1 MIKIPR
7 NLSNAGKSKQAV
19 KRSRTTPQSNAYK
32 DEAGE
37 LNSKDFLNFRKFNAT
52 CLAHAESKKFSGKSK
67 KFSSGKSSV
76 LNHNVSKSCA
86 AKSAQKGGANTNR
99 NFTARAFYDTDLV
112 QKNFFCAKRSD
123 EKSAL
128 LRDIA
133 APKRDIAAREKR
145 QKADPRHNDELIDD
159 EILNAEVFNKQ
170 FFSGEIF
177 GFDANGRE
185 IVPEALRDY
194 DAASRARAM
203 LALYNFNVN
212 ADDRI
217 PPANLKGAS
226 QFLAAFLNFIASE
239 LGRGTRKI
247 YRFKPAVKFC
257 AADNAIIFAY
267 LRGMPLPIFAAK
279 PAYKLTRAIVSL
291 RSGVLLNGDDA
302 FRNFVFCKIALRNAG
317 AQLQLVGKSGELIVV
332 RKSGFSL
339 GVVTSFKK
347 ILPQNPAIYDNDIKK
362 ALELCHGA
370 NIDAVYLVYPKN
382 ENFNR
387 HVEIKSECFKGN
399 FIMKLVPYKLTD
411 KIY

>member
-7 NLSNAGKSKQAV
+7 NLSNAGKPRQAV
-19 KRSRTTPQSNAYK
+19 KKSCTASRSNAYD

-37 LNSKDFLNFRKFNAT
+37 LNSKDFLNSNKFNAT

-67 KFSSGKSSV
+67 KFLSDKSDA
-76 LNHNVSKSCA
+76 LNHNASKPCA
-86 AKSAQKGGANTNR
+86 AKSAQKGGANR
-99 NFTARAFYDTDLV
+99 NLTAKAFYDIDLV
-112 QKNFFCAKRSD
+112 QKNFFCAKRLD

-128 LRDIA
+128 LQDTTA
-133 APKRDIAAREKR
+133 SKRGIAAREKC
-145 QKADPRHNDELIDD
+145 QKADLRRDNELIDD

-194 DAASRARAM
+194 NAASRARAM

-212 ADDRI
+212 ADYRI
-217 PPANLKGAS
+217 PPTNLKGAS
-226 QFLAAFLNFIASE
+226 QFRTAFLNFIASE
-239 LGRGTRKI
+239 LGRGARKI
-247 YRFKPAVKFC
+247 YRFKLAVKFC
-257 AADNAIIFAY
+257 AADNAIIFSY
-267 LRGMPLPIFAAK
+267 LRGMPLPVFAAK

-291 RSGVLLNGDDA
+291 RSGVLLNAGEA
-302 FRNFVFCKIALRNAG
+302 FCNFVFCKIVLRNTG

-362 ALELCHGA
+362 ALELCRGA
-370 NIDAVYLVYPKN
+370 NLDALYLVYPKN

>member
-7 NLSNAGKSKQAV
+7 NLSSDGKPRQAV
-19 KRSRTTPQSNAYK
+19 KKSRTTSQSNAYD

-37 LNSKDFLNFRKFNAT
+37 LNFKDLLNSSKFNAT
-52 CLAHAESKKFSGKSK
+52 CLAHAESKKFNGKFK
-67 KFSSGKSSV
+67 KFSSGESGA
-76 LNHNVSKSCA
+76 LNCNASKPCV
-86 AKSAQKGGANTNR
+86 AKSAQKGGANR

-145 QKADPRHNDELIDD
+145 QKTDLRRDNELIDD
-159 EILNAEVFNKQ
+159 EILNAETFNKKL
-170 FFSGEIF
+170 FGGEIF

-185 IVPEALRDY
+185 IVPEALQDY

-212 ADDRI
+212 ADYRI
-217 PPANLKGAS
+217 LPANLKGAS
-226 QFLAAFLNFIASE
+226 QFRAAFLNFIASE
-239 LGRGTRKI
+239 LGRGARKI

-257 AADNAIIFAY
+257 TADNAIIFAY
-267 LRGMPLPIFAAK
+267 LRDMPLPVFAAK

-291 RSGVLLNGDDA
+291 RSGLLLNAGEA
-302 FRNFVFCKIALRNAG
+302 FSDFVFSKIALRNAG
-317 AQLQLVGKSGELIVV
+317 AEIELKNELIIV
-332 RKSGFSL
+332 RKNGFSL
-339 GVVTSFKK
+339 GVIANFRSMLVSNHT
-347 ILPQNPAIYDNDIKK
+347 LYDNDIKK

-370 NIDAVYLVYPKN
+370 NIDALYLVYPKN

>member
-1 MIKIPR
+1 MIKILR
-7 NLSNAGKSKQAV
+7 NLNNAGKPKQAV
-19 KRSRTTPQSNAYK
+19 KKSCTASRSNAYD
-32 DEAGE
+32 DETGE
-37 LNSKDFLNFRKFNAT
+37 LNSKDFLNSSKFNAT
-52 CLAHAESKKFSGKSK
+52 CFAHAESKKFSGKFK
-67 KFSSGKSSV
+67 KFSSDKSDA
-76 LNHNVSKSCA
+76 LNHNASKPCA
-86 AKSAQKGGANTNR
+86 AKSAQKGGANR
-99 NFTARAFYDTDLV
+99 NLTARAFYDTGFA
-112 QKNFFCAKRSD
+112 QKNFLCAKRSD

-128 LRDIA
+128 LQDIVA
-133 APKRDIAAREKR
+133 SKRDIAAREKR
-145 QKADPRHNDELIDD
+145 QKADLRRDNELIDD
-159 EILNAEVFNKQ
+159 EILNAETFNKK
-170 FFSGEIF
+170 FFCGEIF
-177 GFDANGRE
+177 GFYANGRE
-185 IVPEALRDY
+185 IASEALQDY

-212 ADDRI
+212 ASYRI
-217 PPANLKGAS
+217 SPKYLQGEM
-226 QFLAAFLNFIASE
+226 QFRAAFLNFITSE
-239 LGRGTRKI
+239 LGRGARKI

-257 AADNAIIFAY
+257 AADNAIIFSY
-267 LRGMPLPIFAAK
+267 LRGMPLPVFAAK
-279 PAYKLTRAIVSL
+279 PAYKLSRAIVSL
-291 RSGVLLNGDDA
+291 RSGLLLNGDDA
-302 FRNFVFCKIALRNAG
+302 FRNLVFYKIALRNAG

-362 ALELCHGA
+362 ALELCRGA

>member
-7 NLSNAGKSKQAV
+7 NLNNAGKPSQAV
-19 KRSRTTPQSNAYK
+19 KKSRTASQSNAYD
-32 DEAGE
+32 DETGE
-37 LNSKDFLNFRKFNAT
+37 LNSKDFLNSSKFNAT
-52 CLAHAESKKFSGKSK
+52 CLAHTESKKFNGKFK
-67 KFSSGKSSV
+67 KFSSGKSYALSR
-76 LNHNVSKSCA
+76 NASKPCA
-86 AKSAQKGGANTNR
+86 AKSAQKGGANR
-99 NFTARAFYDTDLV
+99 NFTARAFYDTSSA
-112 QKNFFCAKRSD
+112 QKIFFCTKRSD

-145 QKADPRHNDELIDD
+145 QKADLRRDNELIDD
-159 EILNAEVFNKQ
+159 EILNTEAFNKK
-170 FFSGEIF
+170 FFDGEIF

-185 IVPEALRDY
+185 IAPEALQGY

-212 ADDRI
+212 ADYRI
-217 PPANLKGAS
+217 PPANLKSAS
-226 QFLAAFLNFIASE
+226 QFRAAFLNFIASE
-239 LGRGTRKI
+239 LGRGAHKI

-257 AADNAIIFAY
+257 AADNVIIFSY
-267 LRGMPLPIFAAK
+267 LRGMPLPVFAAK

-291 RSGVLLNGDDA
+291 RSGVLLNACEA
-302 FRNFVFCKIALRNAG
+302 FSDFVFSKIALRNAG

-332 RKSGFSL
+332 RKSSFSL

-362 ALELCHGA
+362 ALELCRGA
-370 NIDAVYLVYPKN
+370 NLDAVYLVYPKN
-382 ENFNR
+382 ENFSR

>member
-7 NLSNAGKSKQAV
+7 NLNNAGKPKQTV
-19 KRSRTTPQSNAYK
+19 KRSRTASQSNAYK

-37 LNSKDFLNFRKFNAT
+37 LNFKDFLNSSKFNAT
-52 CLAHAESKKFSGKSK
+52 CLAHAESKKFNGKSK
-67 KFSSGKSSV
+67 KFSSGKSDA
-76 LNHNVSKSCA
+76 LNHNASKPHA
-86 AKSAQKGGANTNR
+86 AKSAQKGGANR
-99 NFTARAFYDTDLV
+99 NLTAKAFYDTSSA
-112 QKNFFCAKRSD
+112 QKNFFCTKRSD

-128 LRDIA
+128 FRDIA
-133 APKRDIAAREKR
+133 APKRDIAARKKR
-145 QKADPRHNDELIDD
+145 QKADLQQDNELIDD

-170 FFSGEIF
+170 FFSGKIF

-185 IVPEALRDY
+185 IASEALQGY

-212 ADDRI
+212 ADYRI
-217 PPANLKGAS
+217 LPANLKGAP
-226 QFLAAFLNFIASE
+226 QFRTAFLNFISSE
-239 LGRGTRKI
+239 LGRGAHKI
-247 YRFKPAVKFC
+247 YRFKPTVKFC

-267 LRGMPLPIFAAK
+267 LRGMPLPVFVAK

-291 RSGVLLNGDDA
+291 RSGLLLNGDDA

-347 ILPQNPAIYDNDIKK
+347 ILLQNSAIYDNDIKK
-362 ALELCHGA
+362 ALELCRGA
-370 NIDAVYLVYPKN
+370 NLDAVYLVYPKN

>member
-7 NLSNAGKSKQAV
+7 NLSSDGKSRQAI
-19 KRSRTTPQSNAYK
+19 KKSCTASQSNAYD
-32 DEAGE
+32 DETGE
-37 LNSKDFLNFRKFNAT
+37 LNFKDFLNSSKFNAT
-52 CLAHAESKKFSGKSK
+52 CFAHAESKKFSGKSK

-86 AKSAQKGGANTNR
+86 AKSAQKGGANR
-99 NFTARAFYDTDLV
+99 NFTARAFYDTSSA

-128 LRDIA
+128 LQDTTTS
-133 APKRDIAAREKR
+133 KRGIAAREKR
-145 QKADPRHNDELIDD
+145 QKADLRRNNELIDD

-194 DAASRARAM
+194 NTASRARAM

-212 ADDRI
+212 ASYRI
-217 PPANLKGAS
+217 SPKYLQGEM
-226 QFLAAFLNFIASE
+226 QFRAAFLNFISSE
-239 LGRGTRKI
+239 LGRGARKI
-247 YRFKPAVKFC
+247 YHFKPAVKFC
-257 AADNAIIFAY
+257 AADNAIIFSY
-267 LRGMPLPIFAAK
+267 LRGMPLPVFAAK

-291 RSGVLLNGDDA
+291 RSGLLLNGDDA

-317 AQLQLVGKSGELIVV
+317 AQLQLVGKSGELIVA

-347 ILPQNPAIYDNDIKK
+347 ILLQNPAIYDNDIKK
-362 ALELCHGA
+362 ALELCRGA

-387 HVEIKSECFKGN
+387 HIEIKSECFKGN

>member
-1 MIKIPR
+1 M
-7 NLSNAGKSKQAV
+7 S
-19 KRSRTTPQSNAYK
+19 
-32 DEAGE
+32 
-37 LNSKDFLNFRKFNAT
+37 
-52 CLAHAESKKFSGKSK
+52 
-67 KFSSGKSSV
+67 
-76 LNHNVSKSCA
+76 
-86 AKSAQKGGANTNR
+86 
-99 NFTARAFYDTDLV
+99 
-112 QKNFFCAKRSD
+112 
-123 EKSAL
+123 
-128 LRDIA
+128 
-133 APKRDIAAREKR
+133 KRDIATREKR
-145 QKADPRHNDELIDD
+145 QKADLRRDNELIDD
-159 EILNAEVFNKQ
+159 EILNAEAFNKK
-170 FFSGEIF
+170 FFCGEIF

-185 IVPEALRDY
+185 IAPEALQGY

-212 ADDRI
+212 ADYRI
-217 PPANLKGAS
+217 PPANLKSAS
-226 QFLAAFLNFIASE
+226 QFRAAFLNFISSE
-239 LGRGTRKI
+239 LGRGARKI

-267 LRGMPLPIFAAK
+267 LRGMPLPVFAAK

-291 RSGVLLNGDDA
+291 RSGLLLNGDDA

-332 RKSGFSL
+332 RKGGFSL

-347 ILPQNPAIYDNDIKK
+347 ILPQNPAIYDNDIRK

-370 NIDAVYLVYPKN
+370 NLDAVYLVYPKN

>member
-7 NLSNAGKSKQAV
+7 NLSSDGKPKQAV
-19 KRSRTTPQSNAYK
+19 KKSRTASRSNAYD
-32 DEAGE
+32 DEIGE
-37 LNSKDFLNFRKFNAT
+37 LNSKNSLNSNNLNVT
-52 CLAHAESKKFSGKSK
+52 CLARIESKKFSGKSK
-67 KFSSGKSSV
+67 KFLSDKSDA
-76 LNHNVSKSCA
+76 LNHNASKPHA
-86 AKSAQKGGANTNR
+86 VKSAQKDGANR
-99 NFTARAFYDTDLV
+99 NLTAKAFYDTSSA
-112 QKNFFCAKRSD
+112 QENFFCAKRSD

-128 LRDIA
+128 LQDIA

-145 QKADPRHNDELIDD
+145 QKADLWRDNELIDD
-159 EILNAEVFNKQ
+159 EILNAEAFNKK

-185 IVPEALRDY
+185 IVPEALQGY

-212 ADDRI
+212 ADYRI

-226 QFLAAFLNFIASE
+226 QFRAAFLNFIASE
-239 LGRGTRKI
+239 LRRGARKI
-247 YRFKPAVKFC
+247 YRFKLAVKFC

-267 LRGMPLPIFAAK
+267 LRGMPLPVFAAM

-317 AQLQLVGKSGELIVV
+317 AQLQLVGESGELIVV

-347 ILPQNPAIYDNDIKK
+347 ILPQNRAIYDNDIKK
-362 ALELCHGA
+362 ALELCCGA
-370 NIDAVYLVYPKN
+370 NLDAVYIVYPKN

>member
-7 NLSNAGKSKQAV
+7 NLNNAGKPRQAV
-19 KRSRTTPQSNAYK
+19 KKSRTAPQSNAYD

-37 LNSKDFLNFRKFNAT
+37 PNSKNSLNSSKFNAT
-52 CLAHAESKKFSGKSK
+52 CLEHAESKQFSGKSK
-67 KFSSGKSSV
+67 KFLSDKSDA
-76 LNHNVSKSCA
+76 LNHNASKPCA
-86 AKSAQKGGANTNR
+86 AKNAQKGGANR
-99 NFTARAFYDTDLV
+99 NLTARAFYDTDSA
-112 QKNFFCAKRSD
+112 QKNFLYAERLD

-133 APKRDIAAREKR
+133 APKRDIAVRKKC
-145 QKADPRHNDELIDD
+145 QKADLRRDNELIDD
-159 EILNAEVFNKQ
+159 EILNAEAFNKK
-170 FFSGEIF
+170 FFDGEIF

-185 IVPEALRDY
+185 IAPEALRDY

-212 ADDRI
+212 ADYRI

-226 QFLAAFLNFIASE
+226 QFRAAFLNFIASE
-239 LGRGTRKI
+239 LRRGARKI

-267 LRGMPLPIFAAK
+267 LRGMPPPVFAAK
-279 PAYKLTRAIVSL
+279 PAYKLTRAIASL
-291 RSGVLLNGDDA
+291 RSGLLLNGDDA

-332 RKSGFSL
+332 CKSGFSL

-362 ALELCHGA
+362 ALELCRGA
-370 NIDAVYLVYPKN
+370 NLDAVYLVYPKN

-387 HVEIKSECFKGN
+387 HAEIKSECFKGN

>member
-7 NLSNAGKSKQAV
+7 NLSSSAGKPKQVV
-19 KRSRTTPQSNAYK
+19 KKSRTTPQSNAYK

-37 LNSKDFLNFRKFNAT
+37 LNFKDFLNSSKFNAT

-67 KFSSGKSSV
+67 KFLSDKSDA
-76 LNHNVSKSCA
+76 LNHNASKSCA
-86 AKSAQKGGANTNR
+86 AKSAQNGGANR
-99 NFTARAFYDTDLV
+99 NLTARIFCDTGFA

-128 LRDIA
+128 LQDTTA
-133 APKRDIAAREKR
+133 SKRGIAAREKR
-145 QKADPRHNDELIDD
+145 QKADLRRDNELIDD

-170 FFSGEIF
+170 FFSGKIF

-194 DAASRARAM
+194 NAASRARAM

-212 ADDRI
+212 ADYRI
-217 PPANLKGAS
+217 PPTNLKGAS
-226 QFLAAFLNFIASE
+226 QFRAAFLNFIASE
-239 LGRGTRKI
+239 LGYGACKI

-257 AADNAIIFAY
+257 VADNAIIFSY
-267 LRGMPLPIFAAK
+267 LRGISLPVFAAK

-291 RSGVLLNGDDA
+291 RSGLLLNGDDA

-347 ILPQNPAIYDNDIKK
+347 ILPQNTAIYDNDIKK

-370 NIDAVYLVYPKN
+370 NLDAVYLVYPKN

>member
-7 NLSNAGKSKQAV
+7 NLNNAGKSRQAV

-37 LNSKDFLNFRKFNAT
+37 LNFKDFLNSSKFNAT
-52 CLAHAESKKFSGKSK
+52 CFAHAESKKFSGKSK

-86 AKSAQKGGANTNR
+86 AKSAQKGGANK
-99 NFTARAFYDTDLV
+99 NFTARAFYDTSSA
-112 QKNFFCAKRSD
+112 QKNFLCAKRSD

-133 APKRDIAAREKR
+133 APKRGIAAREKR
-145 QKADPRHNDELIDD
+145 QKADLRRDNELIDD
-159 EILNAEVFNKQ
+159 EILNAETFNKKL
-170 FFSGEIF
+170 FGGEIF
-177 GFDANGRE
+177 GFDANGCE

-194 DAASRARAM
+194 NAASRARAM

-212 ADDRI
+212 ADYRI
-217 PPANLKGAS
+217 PPANLKSAS
-226 QFLAAFLNFIASE
+226 QFRTAFLNFIASE
-239 LGRGTRKI
+239 LGRGARKI

-257 AADNAIIFAY
+257 AADNAVIFAY

-302 FRNFVFCKIALRNAG
+302 FCNFVFYKIALRNAG
-317 AQLQLVGKSGELIVV
+317 AEIELKNELIIV
-332 RKSGFSL
+332 RKNGFSL
-339 GVVTSFKK
+339 GVIANFRSMLVS
-347 ILPQNPAIYDNDIKK
+347 NPMLYDNDIKK
-362 ALELCHGA
+362 ALELCRGA

-387 HVEIKSECFKGN
+387 YVEIKSECFKGN

>member
-7 NLSNAGKSKQAV
+7 NLSSDGKSRQAV
-19 KRSRTTPQSNAYK
+19 KKSCTASQSNAYK

-37 LNSKDFLNFRKFNAT
+37 LNSKDSLNSSKFNAT
-52 CLAHAESKKFSGKSK
+52 CLAYVESKKFSGKSK
-67 KFSSGKSSV
+67 KFLSDKSDA
-76 LNHNVSKSCA
+76 LNHNASKPHA
-86 AKSAQKGGANTNR
+86 VKSAQKDGANR
-99 NFTARAFYDTDLV
+99 NLTAKAFYDTSSA
-112 QKNFFCAKRSD
+112 QENFFCAKRSD

-145 QKADPRHNDELIDD
+145 QKTDLRRDNELIDD
-159 EILNAEVFNKQ
+159 EILNAEAFNKR
-170 FFSGEIF
+170 FFGGEIF

-194 DAASRARAM
+194 NAASRAQAM

-212 ADDRI
+212 ADYRI
-217 PPANLKGAS
+217 PPANLKSAS
-226 QFLAAFLNFIASE
+226 QFRSAFLNFISSE
-239 LGRGTRKI
+239 LGRGARKI

-257 AADNAIIFAY
+257 AADNAVIFAY
-267 LRGMPLPIFAAK
+267 LRGRPLPVFAAK

-291 RSGVLLNGDDA
+291 RSGLLLNGDDA

-317 AQLQLVGKSGELIVV
+317 AQLQLVGKSGELIVA

-347 ILPQNPAIYDNDIKK
+347 ILPQNSAIYDNDIKK
-362 ALELCHGA
+362 ALELSCGA
-370 NIDAVYLVYPKN
+370 NLDALYLVYPKN

>member
-7 NLSNAGKSKQAV
+7 NLNNAGKPRQAV
-19 KRSRTTPQSNAYK
+19 KKSRTTPQSNAYD

-37 LNSKDFLNFRKFNAT
+37 LNSKDFLNSSKFNAT
-52 CLAHAESKKFSGKSK
+52 CFAHAESKKFSGKFK
-67 KFSSGKSSV
+67 KFSSGKSGT
-76 LNHNVSKSCA
+76 LNCNASKPHA
-86 AKSAQKGGANTNR
+86 AKSAQKDGANR
-99 NFTARAFYDTDLV
+99 NLTAKAFYDTSSA
-112 QKNFFCAKRSD
+112 QENFFCTKRSD

-128 LRDIA
+128 LQDTT
-133 APKRDIAAREKR
+133 APKRDIAARKKR
-145 QKADPRHNDELIDD
+145 QKADLQQDNELIDD
-159 EILNAEVFNKQ
+159 EILKTKAFNKK
-170 FFSGEIF
+170 FFCGAIF

-185 IVPEALRDY
+185 IAPEALQGY

-212 ADDRI
+212 ASYRI
-217 PPANLKGAS
+217 SPKYLQGEM
-226 QFLAAFLNFIASE
+226 QFRAAFLNFIVSE
-239 LGRGTRKI
+239 LGRGARKI

-257 AADNAIIFAY
+257 AADNAIIFSY
-267 LRGMPLPIFAAK
+267 LRGMPLPVFAAK
-279 PAYKLTRAIVSL
+279 PSYKLTRAIVSL
-291 RSGVLLNGDDA
+291 RSGLLLNGDDA

-317 AQLQLVGKSGELIVV
+317 AQLQLVGESGELIVV

-347 ILPQNPAIYDNDIKK
+347 ILPQNLAIYDNDIKK
-362 ALELCHGA
+362 ALELCRGA
-370 NIDAVYLVYPKN
+370 NLDAVYLVYPKN

>member
-7 NLSNAGKSKQAV
+7 NLNNAGKSRQAV
-19 KRSRTTPQSNAYK
+19 KKSRTVSQSNAYD

-37 LNSKDFLNFRKFNAT
+37 LNSKNSLNSSKFNAT
-52 CLAHAESKKFSGKSK
+52 YLARAESKKFSGKFK
-67 KFSSGKSSV
+67 KFSSSKSGA
-76 LNHNVSKSCA
+76 LNHNASRPHAV
-86 AKSAQKGGANTNR
+86 KSAQKDGANR
-99 NFTARAFYDTDLV
+99 NLTARAFYGTSSA
-112 QKNFFCAKRSD
+112 QENFFCTKRSD

-133 APKRDIAAREKR
+133 AREKCK
-145 QKADPRHNDELIDD
+145 KADPQRDNELIDD
-159 EILNAEVFNKQ
+159 EILNTETFNKKL
-170 FFSGEIF
+170 FGGEIF
-177 GFDANGRE
+177 GFDANRRE

-194 DAASRARAM
+194 NTASRARAM

-212 ADDRI
+212 ADYRI

-226 QFLAAFLNFIASE
+226 QFRAAFLNFIASE
-239 LGRGTRKI
+239 LRRGARKI

-257 AADNAIIFAY
+257 AADNAIIFSY
-267 LRGMPLPIFAAK
+267 LRGMPLPVFAAK

-302 FRNFVFCKIALRNAG
+302 FLNFVFCKIALRNAG

-362 ALELCHGA
+362 ALELCRGV
-370 NIDAVYLVYPKN
+370 NLDAVYLVYPKN

>member
-7 NLSNAGKSKQAV
+7 NLNNAGKSRQAV
-19 KRSRTTPQSNAYK
+19 KKSRTAPQSNAYD

-37 LNSKDFLNFRKFNAT
+37 LNSKDSLNSNKFNAT
-52 CLAHAESKKFSGKSK
+52 CFAHAESKKFSGKFK
-67 KFSSGKSSV
+67 KFSSGKSGA
-76 LNHNVSKSCA
+76 LNHNASKPHA
-86 AKSAQKGGANTNR
+86 VKSAQKDGANGNL
-99 NFTARAFYDTDLV
+99 TARIFCDTGSA

-128 LRDIA
+128 LQDTT

-145 QKADPRHNDELIDD
+145 QKVDLQQDNELIDD
-159 EILNAEVFNKQ
+159 EILNAEAFNKK
-170 FFSGEIF
+170 FFCGEIF

-185 IVPEALRDY
+185 IASEALQGY

-212 ADDRI
+212 ADYRI

-226 QFLAAFLNFIASE
+226 QFRAAFLNFIASE
-239 LGRGTRKI
+239 LRRGACKI

-257 AADNAIIFAY
+257 VADNAIIFAY
-267 LRGMPLPIFAAK
+267 LRGMPLPVFAAK
-279 PAYKLTRAIVSL
+279 PVYKLTRAIVSL
-291 RSGVLLNGDDA
+291 RSGLLLNGDDA

-347 ILPQNPAIYDNDIKK
+347 ILPQNRAIYDNDIKK
-362 ALELCHGA
+362 ALELCCGA
-370 NIDAVYLVYPKN
+370 NLDAVYLVYPKN

>member
-7 NLSNAGKSKQAV
+7 NLSSAGKSRQAV
-19 KRSRTTPQSNAYK
+19 KKSSTASRSNAYD

-37 LNSKDFLNFRKFNAT
+37 LKSKDSLNSSKFNAT
-52 CLAHAESKKFSGKSK
+52 CLAHAESKKFNGESK
-67 KFSSGKSSV
+67 KFSSGKLGA
-76 LNHNVSKSCA
+76 LNCNTSKGCV
-86 AKSAQKGGANTNR
+86 AKSAQKDGANR
-99 NFTARAFYDTDLV
+99 NLTAKVFYDTSSA
-112 QKNFFCAKRSD
+112 QENFFCAKRSD

-128 LRDIA
+128 LQDTT
-133 APKRDIAAREKR
+133 APKRDIAARKKR
-145 QKADPRHNDELIDD
+145 QKADLRHDDELIDD
-159 EILNAEVFNKQ
+159 EILNAKAFNKK
-170 FFSGEIF
+170 FFCGEIF
-177 GFDANGRE
+177 GFDANGSE
-185 IVPEALRDY
+185 IASEALQGY

-212 ADDRI
+212 ADYRI
-217 PPANLKGAS
+217 LPANLKSAS
-226 QFLAAFLNFIASE
+226 QFRAAFLNFITSE
-239 LGRGTRKI
+239 LGRGARKI

-279 PAYKLTRAIVSL
+279 PSYKLTRAIVSL
-291 RSGVLLNGDDA
+291 RSGLLLNGDDA

-362 ALELCHGA
+362 ALELCRGA
-370 NIDAVYLVYPKN
+370 NLDALYLVYPKN

>member
-7 NLSNAGKSKQAV
+7 NLNNAGKSRQAV

-37 LNSKDFLNFRKFNAT
+37 LNFKDFLNSSKFNAT
-52 CLAHAESKKFSGKSK
+52 CFAHAESKKFSGKSK
-67 KFSSGKSSV
+67 KFSSGKSGA
-76 LNHNVSKSCA
+76 LNHNASKPHA
-86 AKSAQKGGANTNR
+86 AKSAQKDGANR
-99 NFTARAFYDTDLV
+99 NLTAKAFYDTSSA
-112 QKNFFCAKRSD
+112 QENFFCAKRSD

-128 LRDIA
+128 LQDTTA
-133 APKRDIAAREKR
+133 SKRGIAAREKR
-145 QKADPRHNDELIDD
+145 QKADLRRDNELIDD
-159 EILNAEVFNKQ
+159 EILNAETFNKK
-170 FFSGEIF
+170 FFSGEIL

-185 IVPEALRDY
+185 IVSEALRDY
-194 DAASRARAM
+194 NVASRARAM
-203 LALYNFNVN
+203 LALYNFYVN
-212 ADDRI
+212 ASYRI
-217 PPANLKGAS
+217 SPKYLQGEI
-226 QFLAAFLNFIASE
+226 QFRAAFLNFIASE
-239 LGRGTRKI
+239 LRRGARKI

-257 AADNAIIFAY
+257 AVDNAIIFAY
-267 LRGMPLPIFAAK
+267 LRGMPLPVFAAK
-279 PAYKLTRAIVSL
+279 PSYKLTRAIVSL
-291 RSGVLLNGDDA
+291 RSGLLLNGDDA

-382 ENFNR
+382 ENFNC

>member
-7 NLSNAGKSKQAV
+7 NLSNAGKPRQAI
-19 KRSRTTPQSNAYK
+19 KKSRTTPQLNAYD
-32 DEAGE
+32 DETGE
-37 LNSKDFLNFRKFNAT
+37 LNSKNSLNSSKFNAT
-52 CLAHAESKKFSGKSK
+52 CFAHAESKKFSGKFK
-67 KFSSGKSSV
+67 KFSSGKSDA
-76 LNHNVSKSCA
+76 LNHNASKPHA
-86 AKSAQKGGANTNR
+86 AKSAQKGGANR
-99 NFTARAFYDTDLV
+99 NLTARAFYDTGFA
-112 QKNFFCAKRSD
+112 QKNFLCAKRSD

-128 LRDIA
+128 LQDTTASKRGIA
-133 APKRDIAAREKR
+133 TREKR
-145 QKADPRHNDELIDD
+145 QKVDLRRDNELIDD
-159 EILNAEVFNKQ
+159 EILNAEAFNKK
-170 FFSGEIF
+170 FFCGEIL

-185 IVPEALRDY
+185 IAPEALRDY

-203 LALYNFNVN
+203 LVLYNFNVN
-212 ADDRI
+212 ADYRI
-217 PPANLKGAS
+217 PPTNLKSAS
-226 QFLAAFLNFIASE
+226 QFRAAFLNFISSE
-239 LGRGTRKI
+239 LGRGARKI

-257 AADNAIIFAY
+257 AADNAVIFAY
-267 LRGMPLPIFAAK
+267 LRDMPLPVFAAK
-279 PAYKLTRAIVSL
+279 PAYKLARAIVSL
-291 RSGVLLNGDDA
+291 RSGVLLNAGEA
-302 FRNFVFCKIALRNAG
+302 FCNFVFYKIALRNAG

-362 ALELCHGA
+362 ALELCCGA

>member
-1 MIKIPR
+1 MC
-7 NLSNAGKSKQAV
+7 V
-19 KRSRTTPQSNAYK
+19 
-32 DEAGE
+32 
-37 LNSKDFLNFRKFNAT
+37 
-52 CLAHAESKKFSGKSK
+52 
-67 KFSSGKSSV
+67 
-76 LNHNVSKSCA
+76 
-86 AKSAQKGGANTNR
+86 AKSAQKGGANR
-99 NFTARAFYDTDLV
+99 NFIARAFYDTGFA
-112 QKNFFCAKRSD
+112 QENFFYAKRSD

-133 APKRDIAAREKR
+133 APKRDIAARKKR
-145 QKADPRHNDELIDD
+145 QKADLRRDNELIDD
-159 EILNAEVFNKQ
+159 EILNAEAFNKK
-170 FFSGEIF
+170 FFCGEIF

-185 IVPEALRDY
+185 IAPEALQDY
-194 DAASRARAM
+194 DAASRARAI

-212 ADDRI
+212 ADYRI
-217 PPANLKGAS
+217 LPANLKGAS
-226 QFLAAFLNFIASE
+226 QFRAAFLNFIASE
-239 LGRGTRKI
+239 LRRGARKI

-257 AADNAIIFAY
+257 AADNAIIFSY

-279 PAYKLTRAIVSL
+279 PAYKLTSAIVSL
-291 RSGVLLNGDDA
+291 RSGLLLNGDDA
-302 FRNFVFCKIALRNAG
+302 FCNFVFCKIALRNAG

-347 ILPQNPAIYDNDIKK
+347 ILPQNSAIYDNDIKK
-362 ALELCHGA
+362 ALELCRGA
-370 NIDAVYLVYPKN
+370 NLDALYLVYPKN

>member
-7 NLSNAGKSKQAV
+7 NLSSDGKSRQAV
-19 KRSRTTPQSNAYK
+19 KKSCTTPQLNAYD
-32 DEAGE
+32 DETGE
-37 LNSKDFLNFRKFNAT
+37 INSKDFLNSSKFNAT
-52 CLAHAESKKFSGKSK
+52 YLARAESKKFSGKFK
-67 KFSSGKSSV
+67 KFSSDKSGT
-76 LNHNVSKSCA
+76 LNCNASKPHA
-86 AKSAQKGGANTNR
+86 VKSAQKDGANR
-99 NFTARAFYDTDLV
+99 NLTARAFYDTSSA
-112 QKNFFCAKRSD
+112 QENFFCAKRSD
-123 EKSAL
+123 EQSAL

-133 APKRDIAAREKR
+133 APKRDIAARKKR
-145 QKADPRHNDELIDD
+145 QKVDLQQDNELIDD
-159 EILNAEVFNKQ
+159 EILNAEAFNKK
-170 FFSGEIF
+170 FFCGEIF

-185 IVPEALRDY
+185 IAPEALQGY

-217 PPANLKGAS
+217 LPVNLKGAS
-226 QFLAAFLNFIASE
+226 QFRAAFLNFIASE
-239 LGRGTRKI
+239 LRRGARKI
-247 YRFKPAVKFC
+247 YRFKSAVKFC

-267 LRGMPLPIFAAK
+267 LRGMPLPVFAAK
-279 PAYKLTRAIVSL
+279 PAYKLSRAIVSL
-291 RSGVLLNGDDA
+291 RSGLLLNEDDA

-347 ILPQNPAIYDNDIKK
+347 ILPQNSAIYDNDIKK
-362 ALELCHGA
+362 ALELCCGA
-370 NIDAVYLVYPKN
+370 NLDVLYLVYPKN
-382 ENFNR
+382 ENFTR
-387 HVEIKSECFKGN
+387 HIEIKSEFFKGN

>member
-7 NLSNAGKSKQAV
+7 NLSSDGKSRQSV
-19 KRSRTTPQSNAYK
+19 KKSRTTPQSNAYD
-32 DEAGE
+32 DETGE
-37 LNSKDFLNFRKFNAT
+37 LNSKDFLNSSKFNAT
-52 CLAHAESKKFSGKSK
+52 CLAHTESKKFNGKFK
-67 KFSSGKSSV
+67 KFSSGKSYALSR
-76 LNHNVSKSCA
+76 NASKPCA
-86 AKSAQKGGANTNR
+86 AKNAQKGGANR
-99 NFTARAFYDTDLV
+99 NFTARVFYDTSSA
-112 QKNFFCAKRSD
+112 QKIFFCAKRSD

-133 APKRDIAAREKR
+133 VRKKCQKVDLWRDNEF
-145 QKADPRHNDELIDD
+145 IDD
-159 EILNAEVFNKQ
+159 EILNVEAFNKKL
-170 FFSGEIF
+170 FGGEIF

-194 DAASRARAM
+194 NAASRARAM

-212 ADDRI
+212 ADYRI

-226 QFLAAFLNFIASE
+226 QFRTAFLNFIASE
-239 LGRGTRKI
+239 LGRGARKI
-247 YRFKPAVKFC
+247 YRFKLAVKFC
-257 AADNAIIFAY
+257 AADNAILFAY
-267 LRGMPLPIFAAK
+267 LRDMPLPVFAAK
-279 PAYKLTRAIVSL
+279 PAYKLTSAIVSL
-291 RSGVLLNGDDA
+291 RSGLLLNGDDA

-317 AQLQLVGKSGELIVV
+317 AQLQLVDKSGELIVV

-362 ALELCHGA
+362 ALELCRGA

>member
-7 NLSNAGKSKQAV
+7 NLSSDGKPKQAV
-19 KRSRTTPQSNAYK
+19 KKSRTASRSNAYD
-32 DEAGE
+32 DEIGE
-37 LNSKDFLNFRKFNAT
+37 LNSKNSLNSNNLNVT
-52 CLAHAESKKFSGKSK
+52 CLARIESKKFSGKSK
-67 KFSSGKSSV
+67 KFLSDKSDA
-76 LNHNVSKSCA
+76 LNHNASKPHA
-86 AKSAQKGGANTNR
+86 VKSAQKDGANR
-99 NFTARAFYDTDLV
+99 NLTAKAFYDTSSA
-112 QKNFFCAKRSD
+112 QENFFCAKRSD

-133 APKRDIAAREKR
+133 APKRGIAAREKR
-145 QKADPRHNDELIDD
+145 QKADLRRDNELIHD
-159 EILNAEVFNKQ
+159 EILNAEAFNKK

-185 IVPEALRDY
+185 IVPEALQGY

-212 ADDRI
+212 ADYRI
-217 PPANLKGAS
+217 PPTNLKGAS
-226 QFLAAFLNFIASE
+226 QFRTAFLNFIASE
-239 LGRGTRKI
+239 LVRGARKI

-257 AADNAIIFAY
+257 AADNAIIFSY
-267 LRGMPLPIFAAK
+267 LRGMPLPVFATN
-279 PAYKLTRAIVSL
+279 PAYKLSRAIVSL
-291 RSGVLLNGDDA
+291 RSGLLLNGDDA

-317 AQLQLVGKSGELIVV
+317 AQLQFVGKSGELIVV

-347 ILPQNPAIYDNDIKK
+347 ILPQNPAIYDNYIKK
-362 ALELCHGA
+362 ALELCCGA
-370 NIDAVYLVYPKN
+370 NLDAVYIVYPKN

>member
-7 NLSNAGKSKQAV
+7 NLNNAGKSRQAV
-19 KRSRTTPQSNAYK
+19 KKSRTAPQSNVYEDK
-32 DEAGE
+32 MDE
-37 LNSKDFLNFRKFNAT
+37 LNSKDSLNSSKFNST

-67 KFSSGKSSV
+67 KFLSDKSDA
-76 LNHNVSKSCA
+76 LNHNASKPCA
-86 AKSAQKGGANTNR
+86 AKSAQKGGANR
-99 NFTARAFYDTDLV
+99 NLTAKAFYDTGFA
-112 QKNFFCAKRSD
+112 QENFFYAKRSD

-128 LRDIA
+128 LQDIA
-133 APKRDIAAREKR
+133 ASKRDIAARKKR
-145 QKADPRHNDELIDD
+145 QKTDLRRDNELIDD

-185 IVPEALRDY
+185 IAPEALQDY

-212 ADDRI
+212 ASYRI
-217 PPANLKGAS
+217 SPKYLQGEI
-226 QFLAAFLNFIASE
+226 QFRAAFLNFIASE
-239 LGRGTRKI
+239 LRRGARKI

-257 AADNAIIFAY
+257 AADNAIIFSY

-279 PAYKLTRAIVSL
+279 PAYKLTSAIVSL
-291 RSGVLLNGDDA
+291 RSGLLLNGDDA
-302 FRNFVFCKIALRNAG
+302 FCNFVFCKIALRNAG

-347 ILPQNPAIYDNDIKK
+347 ILHQNPAIYDNDIKK

-387 HVEIKSECFKGN
+387 HAEIKSECFKGN

>member
-7 NLSNAGKSKQAV
+7 NLSNAGKPRQAV
-19 KRSRTTPQSNAYK
+19 KKSRTTPQSNAYD
-32 DEAGE
+32 DETGE
-37 LNSKDFLNFRKFNAT
+37 LNFKDFLNSSKFNAT
-52 CLAHAESKKFSGKSK
+52 CLAHVESKKFNGKFK
-67 KFSSGKSSV
+67 KFSSGKSDA
-76 LNHNVSKSCA
+76 LNCNASKPCV
-86 AKSAQKGGANTNR
+86 AKSAQKDGANR
-99 NFTARAFYDTDLV
+99 NLTAKAFYDTGSA
-112 QKNFFCAKRSD
+112 QKNFFCTKRSD

-128 LRDIA
+128 FRDIA
-133 APKRDIAAREKR
+133 ASKRDIAAREKR
-145 QKADPRHNDELIDD
+145 QKADPRRDNELIDD

-194 DAASRARAM
+194 NAASRARAM

-212 ADDRI
+212 ADYRI
-217 PPANLKGAS
+217 PPTNLKGAS
-226 QFLAAFLNFIASE
+226 QFRTAFLNFIASE
-239 LGRGTRKI
+239 LGRGARKI
-247 YRFKPAVKFC
+247 YRFKLAVKFC
-257 AADNAIIFAY
+257 AADNAIIFSY
-267 LRGMPLPIFAAK
+267 LRGMPLPVFAAK

-291 RSGVLLNGDDA
+291 RSGVLLNAGEA
-302 FRNFVFCKIALRNAG
+302 FSDFVFSKIALRNAG
-317 AQLQLVGKSGELIVV
+317 AQIELKNELIIV
-332 RKSGFSL
+332 RKNGFSL
-339 GVVTSFKK
+339 GVIANFRSMLVS
-347 ILPQNPAIYDNDIKK
+347 NPMLYDNDIKK
-362 ALELCHGA
+362 ALELCRGA

>member
-7 NLSNAGKSKQAV
+7 NLSNAGKPRQAV
-19 KRSRTTPQSNAYK
+19 KKSRTTPQSNAYD
-32 DEAGE
+32 DETGE
-37 LNSKDFLNFRKFNAT
+37 LNSKDFLNSSKFNAT
-52 CLAHAESKKFSGKSK
+52 CLAHAESKKFNGKFK
-67 KFSSGKSSV
+67 KFSSGKSDA
-76 LNHNVSKSCA
+76 LNCNTSKPCV
-86 AKSAQKGGANTNR
+86 AKSAQKDGANR
-99 NFTARAFYDTDLV
+99 NLTERAFCDTGLA

-133 APKRDIAAREKR
+133 VREKR

-159 EILNAEVFNKQ
+159 EILNAETFNKKL
-170 FFSGEIF
+170 FGGEIF

-185 IVPEALRDY
+185 IVPEALQGY

-212 ADDRI
+212 ADYRI
-217 PPANLKGAS
+217 PPVNLKGAS
-226 QFLAAFLNFIASE
+226 QFRAAFLNFIASE
-239 LGRGTRKI
+239 LRRGACKI

-267 LRGMPLPIFAAK
+267 LRGMPLPVFAAK
-279 PAYKLTRAIVSL
+279 PVYKLTRAIVSL
-291 RSGVLLNGDDA
+291 RSGLLLNGDDA
-302 FRNFVFCKIALRNAG
+302 FRNFVFYKIALRNAG

-347 ILPQNPAIYDNDIKK
+347 NLPQNPAIYDNDIKK
-362 ALELCHGA
+362 VLELCRGA

-382 ENFNR
+382 ENFTR
-387 HVEIKSECFKGN
+387 HIEIKSEFFKGN

>member
-7 NLSNAGKSKQAV
+7 NLSSDGKPKQAV
-19 KRSRTTPQSNAYK
+19 KRSRTAPQSNAYK

-37 LNSKDFLNFRKFNAT
+37 LNSKDFLNSSKFNAT
-52 CLAHAESKKFSGKSK
+52 CFAHAESKKFSGKSK

-99 NFTARAFYDTDLV
+99 NFTARAFYDTSFA
-112 QKNFFCAKRSD
+112 QENFFCAKRSD

-128 LRDIA
+128 LQDTTA
-133 APKRDIAAREKR
+133 SKRDIATREKR
-145 QKADPRHNDELIDD
+145 QKADLRRDNELIDD

-185 IVPEALRDY
+185 IASEALQGY

-226 QFLAAFLNFIASE
+226 QFRAAFLNFIASE
-239 LGRGTRKI
+239 LRRGARKI

-257 AADNAIIFAY
+257 AADNAVIFAY
-267 LRGMPLPIFAAK
+267 LRGMPLSIFAAK

-317 AQLQLVGKSGELIVV
+317 AQLQFVGKSGELIVV

-362 ALELCHGA
+362 ALELCRGA
-370 NIDAVYLVYPKN
+370 NLDALYLVYPKN

-387 HVEIKSECFKGN
+387 HAEIKSECFKGN

>member
-7 NLSNAGKSKQAV
+7 NLNNAGKPRQAV
-19 KRSRTTPQSNAYK
+19 KKSRTTPQSNACD
-32 DEAGE
+32 DEVGE
-37 LNSKDFLNFRKFNAT
+37 LNSKDSLNSSKFNVT
-52 CLAHAESKKFSGKSK
+52 CLAHAESKKFSGKFK
-67 KFSSGKSSV
+67 KFSSGKSGA
-76 LNHNVSKSCA
+76 LNHNASKPHA
-86 AKSAQKGGANTNR
+86 VKSAQKDGTNR
-99 NFTARAFYDTDLV
+99 NLTAKAFYDTSSA
-112 QKNFFCAKRSD
+112 QENFFCTKRSD

-128 LRDIA
+128 LQDTT

-145 QKADPRHNDELIDD
+145 QKADLQHDDELIDD
-159 EILNAEVFNKQ
+159 EILNAEAFNKKL
-170 FFSGEIF
+170 FCGEIF

-185 IVPEALRDY
+185 IAPEALQDY

-212 ADDRI
+212 ADYRI
-217 PPANLKGAS
+217 PPKYLQGEM
-226 QFLAAFLNFIASE
+226 QFRAAFLNFIASE
-239 LGRGTRKI
+239 LGRGARKI

-257 AADNAIIFAY
+257 VADNAIIFSY
-267 LRGMPLPIFAAK
+267 LRGMPLPVFAAR
-279 PAYKLTRAIVSL
+279 PVYKLTRAIVSL
-291 RSGVLLNGDDA
+291 RSGLLLNGDDA

-362 ALELCHGA
+362 ALELCRGA
-370 NIDAVYLVYPKN
+370 NLDAVYLVYPKN

>member
-7 NLSNAGKSKQAV
+7 NLSSDGRSRQAV
-19 KRSRTTPQSNAYK
+19 KKSRTAPQSNAYD
-32 DEAGE
+32 DEVGE
-37 LNSKDFLNFRKFNAT
+37 LNSKDSLNSNKFNAT
-52 CLAHAESKKFSGKSK
+52 CFAHAEIKKFSGKFK
-67 KFSSGKSSV
+67 KFSSGKSGA
-76 LNHNVSKSCA
+76 LNCNASKPHA
-86 AKSAQKGGANTNR
+86 AKSAQKDGANTNL
-99 NFTARAFYDTDLV
+99 TARAFCDTDSA

-128 LRDIA
+128 LQDTA

-145 QKADPRHNDELIDD
+145 QKADLRRDDELIDD
-159 EILNAEVFNKQ
+159 KILNAEAFNKK
-170 FFSGEIF
+170 FFDGAIF

-185 IVPEALRDY
+185 IASEALRDY

-212 ADDRI
+212 ASYRI
-217 PPANLKGAS
+217 SPKYLQGEI
-226 QFLAAFLNFIASE
+226 QFRAAFLNFIASE
-239 LGRGTRKI
+239 LGRGVRKI

-267 LRGMPLPIFAAK
+267 LRDMPLPVFAAK

-291 RSGVLLNGDDA
+291 RNGVLLNACEA
-302 FRNFVFCKIALRNAG
+302 FSDFVFSKIALRNAG
-317 AQLQLVGKSGELIVV
+317 AEIELKNELIIV
-332 RKSGFSL
+332 RKNGFSL
-339 GVVTSFKK
+339 GAIANFRSMLVS
-347 ILPQNPAIYDNDIKK
+347 NPMLYDNDIKK
-362 ALELCHGA
+362 ALELCRGA

>member
-7 NLSNAGKSKQAV
+7 NLSSDGKSRQAV
-19 KRSRTTPQSNAYK
+19 KKSCTASRSNAYD
-32 DEAGE
+32 DETGE
-37 LNSKDFLNFRKFNAT
+37 LNSKDFLNSSKFNAT
-52 CLAHAESKKFSGKSK
+52 YLARAESKKFSGKSK
-67 KFSSGKSSV
+67 KFLSDKSDA
-76 LNHNVSKSCA
+76 LNHNVSKSCV
-86 AKSAQKGGANTNR
+86 AKSAQKGGANR
-99 NFTARAFYDTDLV
+99 NLTARIFCGTVFA

-128 LRDIA
+128 LQDTTA
-133 APKRDIAAREKR
+133 SKRVIAAREKR
-145 QKADPRHNDELIDD
+145 QKVDLRRDNELIDD
-159 EILNAEVFNKQ
+159 KILNAEAFNKK
-170 FFSGEIF
+170 FFDGAIF

-185 IVPEALRDY
+185 IAPEALQGY
-194 DAASRARAM
+194 DAASRAQAM

-212 ADDRI
+212 ADYRI
-217 PPANLKGAS
+217 SPANLKGAS
-226 QFLAAFLNFIASE
+226 QFRAAFLNFIASE
-239 LGRGTRKI
+239 LKRGALKI

-257 AADNAIIFAY
+257 VADNAIIFSY
-267 LRGMPLPIFAAK
+267 LCGMPLPVFVAK
-279 PAYKLTRAIVSL
+279 PAYKLTRAILSL
-291 RSGVLLNGDDA
+291 RSGLLLNGDDA

-347 ILPQNPAIYDNDIKK
+347 NLPQNPAIYDNDIKK
-362 ALELCHGA
+362 ALELCRGA
-370 NIDAVYLVYPKN
+370 NLDAVYLVYPKN

>member
-7 NLSNAGKSKQAV
+7 NLSSDGRSKQAV
-19 KRSRTTPQSNAYK
+19 KKSHITPQSNAYK

-37 LNSKDFLNFRKFNAT
+37 LNSKDSLNSNKFNAT
-52 CLAHAESKKFSGKSK
+52 CLAHAESKKFNGKFK

-76 LNHNVSKSCA
+76 LNHNVSKSCV
-86 AKSAQKGGANTNR
+86 AKSAQKGGANR
-99 NFTARAFYDTDLV
+99 NLTARIFCGTVFA

-128 LRDIA
+128 LQDTTA
-133 APKRDIAAREKR
+133 SKRDIAAREKR
-145 QKADPRHNDELIDD
+145 QKADLQQDNELIDD
-159 EILNAEVFNKQ
+159 EILNAEAFNKR
-170 FFSGEIF
+170 FFGGEIF

-194 DAASRARAM
+194 NAASRAQAM
-203 LALYNFNVN
+203 LTLYNFSVD
-212 ADDRI
+212 ADYRI

-226 QFLAAFLNFIASE
+226 QFRAAFLNFIASE
-239 LGRGTRKI
+239 LGRGARKI

-267 LRGMPLPIFAAK
+267 LRDMPLPVFAVK
-279 PAYKLTRAIVSL
+279 PAYKLARAIVSL
-291 RSGVLLNGDDA
+291 RRGVLLNAGEA
-302 FRNFVFCKIALRNAG
+302 FSDFVFSKIALRNAG
-317 AQLQLVGKSGELIVV
+317 AEIELKNKLIIV
-332 RKSGFSL
+332 RKNGFSL
-339 GVVTSFKK
+339 GVIANFRSMLVS
-347 ILPQNPAIYDNDIKK
+347 NPMFYDNDIKK
-362 ALELCHGA
+362 ALELCRGA
-370 NIDAVYLVYPKN
+370 NLDALYLVYPKN